1 MIKLDAV
8 KQPQQSDTEQIQIHN
23 VKVSSNSHKHYIVK
37 QRACGIVLLIIAIL
51 TAVIS
56 NDATASVVLVP
67 LALYITLTHKH
78 VMCF

>member
-1 MIKLDAV
+1 MNVLKR
-8 KQPQQSDTEQIQIHN
+8 QQTSDTEQIQIHN
-23 VKVSSNSHKHYIVK
+23 VITPSNSHKHYIVK

-56 NDATASVVLVP
+56 NDATASVLLVP